1 MATLYEI
8 NHQIYNLIDNE
19 TGEITDEKL
28 FDELHIAREEKLENI
43 ALFIK
48 NLKADV
54 KALKEEEDVFK
65 KRRQVAENKIRNLT
79 EYLQYSLA
87 GNKFKTSKVDIGYR
101 KSTAVNITNL
111 DAIPKEYLKE
121 TVKID
126 PDKTALKQAILEG
139 EIIDGCELVENQNIQ
154 IK

>member
-101 KSTAVNITNL
+101 KSTAVNIVNL

-126 PDKTALKQAILEG
+126 ADKTALKQAMLEG

>member
-8 NHQIYNLIDNE
+8 NHQIYNLIDQE
-19 TGEITDEKL
+19 TGEILNEAM
-28 FDELHIAREEKLENI
+28 FDELNIQRDEKLENI
-43 ALFIK
+43 ALYIK

-54 KALKEEEDVFK
+54 EAFKKEEETFK
-65 KRRQVAENKIRNLT
+65 KRRQIAENKIRNLT
-79 EYLQYSLA
+79 EYLKYSLA
-87 GNKFKTSKVDIGYR
+87 GNKFKSSKVDVGYR
-101 KSTAVNITNL
+101 KSTVVNITNI

-121 TVKID
+121 TVNVD
-126 PDKTALKQAILEG
+126 ADKTALKQAMLEG